1 MQIRAAIASD
11 LAAVASCADLSF
23 GSPRSP
29 DNRVELALQI
39 QEGSVHVICDAVQ
52 VLGYI
57 SFSQNRDYLFVDA
70 VAVLPDPS
78 PGPGHPV
85 AGIRREGNPAPGL
98 AKCETVH
105 EW

>member
-70 VAVLPDPS
+70 VAVLPELHRQGLGTQLLAFAERKPS
-78 PGPGHPV
+78 
-85 AGIRREGNPAPGL
+85 AWA
-98 AKCETVH
+98 CEV
-105 EW
+105 